1 MQGLDTN
8 VLVRFLLKDDARQ
21 ARTAKA
27 EIDRANKIGEPLLV
41 SLLTVLETE
50 WVLRSR
56 AGLAK
61 ADVIRAF
68 RLLLETR
75 ELQFDDEGSLEW
87 ALFVYEEDKADFA
100 ECLMMTHYRR
110 LGCSTMLTFDAA
122 AGRLPGCS
130 LLTA

>member
-1 MQGLDTN
+1 VQGLDAN
-8 VLVRFLLKDDARQ
+8 VLVRFLLKDDVRQ

-27 EIDRANKIGEPLLV
+27 EIDRANKIGAPLLV
-41 SLLTVLETE
+41 SLLTALEIE

-56 AGLAK
+56 ADLAK
-61 ADVIRAF
+61 VEVIRTF

-87 ALFVYEEDKADFA
+87 ALLVYEEGKADFA
-100 ECLMMTHYRR
+100 ECLMMTHYRK
-110 LGCSTMLTFDAA
+110 LGCSIMLTFDAA
-122 AGRLPGCS
+122 ARTLPGCS